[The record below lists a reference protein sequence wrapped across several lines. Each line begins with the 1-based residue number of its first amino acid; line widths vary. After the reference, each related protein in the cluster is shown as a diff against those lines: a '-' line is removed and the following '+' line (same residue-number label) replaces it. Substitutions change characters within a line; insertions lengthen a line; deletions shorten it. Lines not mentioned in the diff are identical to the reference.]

1 MLDIF
6 LDEFFGMV
14 HNSWR
19 IYSPERRAWI
29 LFTAPSPTEKR
40 KWINALEKT
49 KESIIVDPK
58 LREMAVVTT
67 ALADSEM
74 MYGGGSQ
81 SHHSN
86 TLPKSSKKSKGKHL
100 SVTKV
105 DSDAMLIEVGKLKR
119 STMYTNVNQ
128 TQREGGSSKFYV

>member
-1 MLDIF
+1 MYF
-6 LDEFFGMV
+6 LCIVADQFFGMV

-40 KWINALEKT
+40 KWISALEKT
-49 KESIIVDPK
+49 KEDVFVDTK
-58 LREMAVVTT
+58 LLEMAVVTS

-74 MYGGGSQ
+74 ISNGNPHG
-81 SHHSN
+81 HHSN
-86 TLPKSSKKSKGKHL
+86 TLPKSSKKSKAKHL

-105 DSDAMLIEVGKLKR
+105 DPDAMLIEVGKLKR
-119 STMYTNVNQ
+119 STIYASSTS
-128 TQREGGSSKFYV
+128 QREGTSKFYV